1 MFGSG
6 LAFIARH
13 GKFGLIV
20 GLVAGLTLPD
30 LALILRPWIPEMV
43 ALLLFLTA
51 FRIGP
56 REAMGSLGDLR
67 ATALTALV
75 LQLVLPLLF
84 LSGLW
89 LFGVPFTPLAMAI
102 MLMLA
107 APSVTGSA
115 NFAILLGHDPAPALR
130 LLILGTAI
138 LPLTCIPVFFFL
150 PELGGLQ
157 ATLHAA
163 GRLLVVILIAA
174 ALGFVLRQVGFPKLS
189 DEARRS
195 VDGLTVIALAV
206 IVIALMSAIRPAFDR
221 DPAELAFWLV
231 AAFAINF
238 GAQIATYFA
247 LRKRGRTD
255 AVPVSIVAGNRN
267 FALFFV
273 ALSPEITEPLL
284 VFLGCYQFPMYLTPT
299 LLRRLYDP
307 R

>member
-1 MFGSG
+1 MFGNG

-13 GKFGLIV
+13 GKFGLII
-20 GLVAGLTLPD
+20 GLVAGLALPG
-30 LALILRPWIPEMV
+30 LAIILRPWIPEMV

-56 REAMGSLGDLR
+56 REVVGNLDDLR
-67 ATALTALV
+67 TTAITALY
-75 LQLVLPLLF
+75 LQLGLPMLF
-84 LSGLW
+84 LFGLW
-89 LFGVPFTPLAMAI
+89 VSGAPFTPLAMAI
-102 MLMLA
+102 VLMLA

-115 NFAILLGHDPAPALR
+115 NFSILLGHDPAPALR

-138 LPLTCIPVFFFL
+138 LPLTCVPVMYLL

-157 ATLHAA
+157 ATLLAA
-163 GRLLVVILIAA
+163 GRLLLVILIAA
-174 ALGFVLRQVGFPKLS
+174 ALGFALRHFGFPKLS
-189 DEARRS
+189 DDSRNA
-195 VDGLTVIALAV
+195 VDGLTVLALAV
-206 IVIALMSAIRPAFDR
+206 IVIALMSAIRPAFAR
-221 DPAELAFWLV
+221 DPAALAFWLI

-238 GAQIATYFA
+238 GAQIAAFVL
-247 LRKRGRTD
+247 LRARGRAD
-255 AVPVSIVAGNRN
+255 AVPISIVAGNRN

-284 VFLGCYQFPMYLTPT
+284 IFLGCYQFPMYLTPT